1 MCKASP
7 RYEFFKT
14 GPHAL
19 IARNSVF
26 FVCQKTI
33 SKASLPHLSDF
44 CVSFTEEKLKI
55 FNDLKQIKNAS
66 LSSSQALTDNH
77 DKLNK
82 ALVPLL
88 ANEETLN
95 THLRDY
101 NITIH
106 KLNEAHD
113 AIDKQANLLHEQI
126 KVLSQPAALSILVI
140 CFSCLLQSIGLDN

>member
-1 MCKASP
+1 M
-7 RYEFFKT
+7 
-14 GPHAL
+14 
-19 IARNSVF
+19 
-26 FVCQKTI
+26 
-33 SKASLPHLSDF
+33 
-44 CVSFTEEKLKI
+44 KI